1 MTSTKKVKSEK
12 GVVVAEKRRHYDA
25 EFKAEAV
32 RLTDTGRTV
41 RSVAEGLGISEQLLH
56 SWRSSRRAS
65 LGTAGRE
72 QLAELEA
79 LRKQLRQTEMERDTL
94 KKALAVFS
102 RLNPS

>member
-12 GVVVAEKRRHYDA
+12 GVVEKA
-25 EFKAEAV
+25 AV
-32 RLTDTGRTV
+32 RRGIDGTLATV

-56 SWRSSRRAS
+56 SWRSNRRAS

-79 LRKQLRQTEMERDTL
+79 LRKQLRQTEMERDIL
-94 KKALAVFS
+94 KNALAVFS